1 MSKSSA
7 FPALNRLMFA
17 TAGRNMTKAA
27 YVAVTCGVVAMVLL
41 TVDPAYL
48 ALHYL
53 IDAALWGCLLFFI
66 FEWVIRLRHAAA
78 TSRRS
83 AYILSFRGI
92 VDTASALAVPVALAA
107 EVNAKSA
114 WQQRIVSPGQ
124 KINSGIVRARSV

>member
-7 FPALNRLMFA
+7 FPALDQLVTA

-41 TVDPAYL
+41 TVDPAYQ

-53 IDAALWGCLLFFI
+53 IDAVLWACLLFFI

-78 TSRRS
+78 TSRRA

-92 VDTASALAVPVALAA
+92 IDAASALAVPVALAA
-107 EVNAKSA
+107 
-114 WQQRIVSPGQ
+114 
-124 KINSGIVRARSV
+124 